1 MKAHLIH
8 PLLLLLFASLAFT
21 TLHAQDDDAEYP
33 AIAADRLE
41 QIKAQKSAFITQ
53 RLNLTTEQ
61 ACTFWPIYDRYEAEK
76 QTLRKEMRGGRYG
89 SRALKKE
96 TLTEAEAEKA
106 LNQRLAAKF
115 KELELRTRYTEEF
128 KKSIGAVKTL
138 QLEGAERDFNRELLK
153 RIRAQGVSRGRR

>member
-53 RLNLTTEQ
+53 RLSLTTEE
-61 ACTFWPIYDRYEAEK
+61 ARTFWPIYDRYDAEMEAA
-76 QTLRKEMRGGRYG
+76 RKELRSDRKDRKT
-89 SRALKKE
+89 SE
-96 TLTEAEAEKA
+96 TLTEAEASKA
-106 LNQRLAAKF
+106 IDENLLNRQKQLDIRK
-115 KELELRTRYTEEF
+115 RYVAEF

-138 QLEGAERDFNRELLK
+138 DLEAAERDFNRELLK
-153 RIRAQGVSRGRR
+153 RIRQKGGNREH